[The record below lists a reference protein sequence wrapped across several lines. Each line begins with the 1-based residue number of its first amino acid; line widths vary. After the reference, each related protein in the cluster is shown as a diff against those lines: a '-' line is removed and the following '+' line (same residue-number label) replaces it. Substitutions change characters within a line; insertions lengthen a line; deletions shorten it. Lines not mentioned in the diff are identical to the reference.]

1 MLVLVWLC
9 KTKIWWKSKILL
21 YGYRHIWN
29 IWVYMKIF
37 HMKVFQLYMNI
48 DDIYTDIAKEVETK
62 FDTSNSELDR
72 PLPKGK
78 EKRQLD

>member
-1 MLVLVWLC
+1 
-9 KTKIWWKSKILL
+9 
-21 YGYRHIWN
+21 
-29 IWVYMKIF
+29 
-37 HMKVFQLYMNI
+37 MKVFQLYMNI